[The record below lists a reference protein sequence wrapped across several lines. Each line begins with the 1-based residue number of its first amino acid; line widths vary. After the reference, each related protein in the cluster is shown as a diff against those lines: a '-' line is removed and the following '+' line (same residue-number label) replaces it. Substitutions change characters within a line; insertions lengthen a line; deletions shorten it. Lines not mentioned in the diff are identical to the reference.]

1 MLAVRTKESAK
12 VGGAVL
18 RRQFPLEKVRN
29 MGIMAH
35 IDAGKTTLTERVLF
49 YSGRVHR
56 MGEVHNGAATM
67 DWMEQERERGITITS
82 AATTCQ
88 WRDCRINIIDTP
100 GHVDFTVEVERSLR
114 VLDAAIAV
122 FCGVGGVEPQ
132 SETVWRQADRYGIPR
147 IAFVNKMDRVGSDY
161 FGTVSM
167 MKTRLGANPVPV
179 TIPVK
184 IGDHFVALLDLIDMV
199 QVTYVSETLGS
210 VFKIDPIPADLE
222 ATALEHRG
230 RMLEAVADQD
240 EELLERYLE
249 GRDIEPALI
258 RAAIRKATLSCKVVP
273 VYCGAAFRNQGV
285 QRLLDGV
292 VDFFPSPAEVP
303 SVEGLN
309 PTNGKKEKRTVGDDQ
324 PLSALVFK
332 VVTDPFVGKLSYV
345 RVYSGT
351 LKSGEMVYNPS
362 KEKSLRVGRLVE
374 MHANKR
380 QDIEEIYCGNIGAVV
395 GMRDVNTGDTLC
407 DKKRQIVLEAMDFP
421 TPVISVAIEPKTKAD
436 EEKLVSALRSLSDE
450 DPTFQTKVDQDT
462 GQTIIS
468 GMGELHLDVL
478 VDRMLREFKV
488 GASVGRPQVAYRET
502 ISEPSESRGQFI
514 RQSGGK
520 GQYGDVLIALEPLKS
535 GRFEFENRIVGGK
548 IPREF
553 ISPVEQGLKDSME
566 NGVIA
571 GFPMTGVKAI
581 LLDGSYHEVDSS
593 DLAFR
598 AAGAIAFREAAKKA
612 KPRLLEPIMNVE
624 VVVPEEYMGEV
635 IGDLTSRR
643 GKIGGMFNRSDA
655 RVVAASVPL
664 AEMFGYATE
673 LRSLTQGR
681 AVYTM
686 QFSRYE
692 PLPDNLE
699 AQLVSKIRGY

>member
-1 MLAVRTKESAK
+1 MPRSIALDKI
-12 VGGAVL
+12 
-18 RRQFPLEKVRN
+18 RN
-29 MGIMAH
+29 IGIMAH
-35 IDAGKTTLTERVLF
+35 IDAGKTTTTERVL
-49 YSGRVHR
+49 YYTGITYKI
-56 MGEVHNGAATM
+56 GEVHDGTAEM

-161 FGTVSM
+161 FGTISM
-167 MKTRLGANPVPV
+167 MKTRLGANAVPV

-184 IGDHFVALLDLIDMV
+184 IGDHFVALLDLMDMV

-210 VFKIDPIPADLE
+210 VFKIDPIPKDLE

-230 RMLEAVADQD
+230 HLLEAVADQD

-303 SVEGLN
+303 PVEGLN
-309 PTNGKKEKRTVGDDQ
+309 PKSGKGEKRKAGDDQ

-351 LKSGEMVYNPS
+351 LKSGEMVYNPL

-380 QDIEEIYCGNIGAVV
+380 HDIEEIYCGNIGAVV

-436 EEKLVSALRSLSDE
+436 EEKLASALRSLSDE
-450 DPTFQTKVDQDT
+450 DPTFQIKVDQDT

-502 ISEPSESRGQFI
+502 ISEPSEARGQFI

-520 GQYGDVLIALEPLKS
+520 GQYGDVLVALEPLKS

-553 ISPVEQGLKDSME
+553 ISPIERGLKDSME

-598 AAGAIAFREAAKKA
+598 AAGAIAFREAAKQA

>member
-1 MLAVRTKESAK
+1 
-12 VGGAVL
+12 
-18 RRQFPLEKVRN
+18 
-29 MGIMAH
+29 
-35 IDAGKTTLTERVLF
+35 
-49 YSGRVHR
+49 
-56 MGEVHNGAATM
+56 
-67 DWMEQERERGITITS
+67 
-82 AATTCQ
+82 
-88 WRDCRINIIDTP
+88 
-100 GHVDFTVEVERSLR
+100 
-114 VLDAAIAV
+114 
-122 FCGVGGVEPQ
+122 
-132 SETVWRQADRYGIPR
+132 
-147 IAFVNKMDRVGSDY
+147 
-161 FGTVSM
+161 
-167 MKTRLGANPVPV
+167 
-179 TIPVK
+179 
-184 IGDHFVALLDLIDMV
+184 
-199 QVTYVSETLGS
+199 
-210 VFKIDPIPADLE
+210 
-222 ATALEHRG
+222 
-230 RMLEAVADQD
+230 
-240 EELLERYLE
+240 
-249 GRDIEPALI
+249 
-258 RAAIRKATLSCKVVP
+258 
-273 VYCGAAFRNQGV
+273 
-285 QRLLDGV
+285 
-292 VDFFPSPAEVP
+292 
-303 SVEGLN
+303 
-309 PTNGKKEKRTVGDDQ
+309 
-324 PLSALVFK
+324 
-332 VVTDPFVGKLSYV
+332 
-345 RVYSGT
+345 
-351 LKSGEMVYNPS
+351 
-362 KEKSLRVGRLVE
+362 
-374 MHANKR
+374 
-380 QDIEEIYCGNIGAVV
+380 
-395 GMRDVNTGDTLC
+395 
-407 DKKRQIVLEAMDFP
+407 
-421 TPVISVAIEPKTKAD
+421 
-436 EEKLVSALRSLSDE
+436 
-450 DPTFQTKVDQDT
+450 
-462 GQTIIS
+462 
-468 GMGELHLDVL
+468 MGELHLDVL

-502 ISEPSESRGQFI
+502 ISEPSEARGQFI

-553 ISPVEQGLKDSME
+553 ISPVEKGLKDSME

-643 GKIGGMFNRSDA
+643 GKIGGMFNRSEA

>member
-1 MLAVRTKESAK
+1 
-12 VGGAVL
+12 
-18 RRQFPLEKVRN
+18 
-29 MGIMAH
+29 
-35 IDAGKTTLTERVLF
+35 
-49 YSGRVHR
+49 
-56 MGEVHNGAATM
+56 
-67 DWMEQERERGITITS
+67 
-82 AATTCQ
+82 
-88 WRDCRINIIDTP
+88 
-100 GHVDFTVEVERSLR
+100 
-114 VLDAAIAV
+114 
-122 FCGVGGVEPQ
+122 
-132 SETVWRQADRYGIPR
+132 
-147 IAFVNKMDRVGSDY
+147 MDRVGSDY

-184 IGDHFVALLDLIDMV
+184 IGDHFVALLDLMDMV

-230 RMLEAVADQD
+230 HMLEAVADQD

-303 SVEGLN
+303 AVEGLN
-309 PTNGKKEKRTVGDDQ
+309 PKNGKKEKRKVGDDQ

-351 LKSGEMVYNPS
+351 LKSGEMVYNPL

-380 QDIEEIYCGNIGAVV
+380 QDTEEIYCGNIGAVV

-436 EEKLVSALRSLSDE
+436 EEKLISALRSLSDE

-502 ISEPSESRGQFI
+502 ISEPSEARGQFI

-553 ISPVEQGLKDSME
+553 ISPVEKGLKDSME

-643 GKIGGMFNRSDA
+643 GKIGGMFNRSEA

>member
-1 MLAVRTKESAK
+1 MLAVRTKELAK

-29 MGIMAH
+29 IGIMAH

-161 FGTVSM
+161 FATISM
-167 MKTRLGANPVPV
+167 MKTRLGANAVPV

-184 IGDHFVALLDLIDMV
+184 IGDHFVALLDLMDMV

-210 VFKIDPIPADLE
+210 VFKIDPIPKDLE

-230 RMLEAVADQD
+230 HLLEAVADQN

-303 SVEGLN
+303 PVEGLN
-309 PTNGKKEKRTVGDDQ
+309 PKSGKGEKRKAGDDQ

-351 LKSGEMVYNPS
+351 LKSGEMVYNPL

-436 EEKLVSALRSLSDE
+436 EEKLASALRSLSDE
-450 DPTFQTKVDQDT
+450 DPTFQIKVDQDT

-502 ISEPSESRGQFI
+502 ISEPSEARGQFI

-520 GQYGDVLIALEPLKS
+520 GQYGDVLVALEPLKS

-553 ISPVEQGLKDSME
+553 ISPIERGLKDSME

>member
-1 MLAVRTKESAK
+1 MLAVRTKELAK

-29 MGIMAH
+29 IGIMAH

-161 FGTVSM
+161 FATISM
-167 MKTRLGANPVPV
+167 MKTRLGANAVPV

-184 IGDHFVALLDLIDMV
+184 IGDHFVALLDLMDMV

-210 VFKIDPIPADLE
+210 VFKIDPIPKDLE

-230 RMLEAVADQD
+230 HLLEAVADQD

-303 SVEGLN
+303 PVEGLN
-309 PTNGKKEKRTVGDDQ
+309 PKSGKGEKRKAGDDQ

-351 LKSGEMVYNPS
+351 LKSGEMVYNPL

-436 EEKLVSALRSLSDE
+436 EEKLASALRSLSDE
-450 DPTFQTKVDQDT
+450 DPTFQIKVDQDT

-502 ISEPSESRGQFI
+502 ISEPSEARGQFI

-520 GQYGDVLIALEPLKS
+520 GQYGDVLVALEPLKS

-553 ISPVEQGLKDSME
+553 ISPIERGLKDSME